1 MLTIMSSMFD
11 KFVLGES
18 GDVKAIAAKQREGIQ
33 ILRNPDIEL
42 WNSLANGQPPE
53 EDMTGEPH

>member
-1 MLTIMSSMFD
+1 MSSMFD